1 MSASGYIAAG
11 YAVTAAV
18 IGGYVAF
25 VLRRGRVL
33 GRAVPPAER
42 PWDEHRG

>member
-1 MSASGYIAAG
+1 VSASGYIAAG

-33 GRAVPPAER
+33 GRAVPAER